1 MLTFR
6 LIRSLALALLA
17 AALAVFPPAARPADT
32 GPTLHSKCA
41 PMPTDLLGPFAR
53 LGDGTILAIDGDA
66 TRVSKAEGKTWSEP
80 RPLFAAGQG
89 VQVSS
94 ERALLRTRDGVLILA
109 FMNMKEYAFK
119 WDPVQKDAP
128 GARLPT
134 YVVRSL
140 DDGKTWQDMHK
151 LHDEYTGAIRDMI
164 QTREGRVVFTSMQLF
179 HDPGRHTVLT
189 YASADNG
196 KSWKRSNLIDL
207 GGTGHHG
214 GATEGTLEQLKDGR
228 LWMLIRTNWGK
239 FWEAFSEDDGLSWRT
254 IRPSAIA
261 ASSAPGL
268 LKRLKSGRLMLLW
281 NRPYPEGKSEFPL
294 TGGDGQWSEVPV
306 SNHRGELA
314 VAFSSDEGATW
325 SRPIVV
331 ARLPGKWVA
340 YPYIFEA
347 RPGEVWITTMQG
359 GARVLLHEADFAGPA
374 VPKAAGE
381 PTP

>member
-1 MLTFR
+1 VSAVPF
-6 LIRSLALALLA
+6 A
-17 AALAVFPPAARPADT
+17 AWAAVA
-32 GPTLHSKCA
+32 GPTLHPKCK
-41 PMPTDLLGPFAR
+41 PLPTDLLGPFAR
-53 LGDGTILAIDGDA
+53 LGDGNILAIDGDA
-66 TRVSKAEGKTWSEP
+66 TRVSKDEGKTWSEP

-109 FMNMKEYAFK
+109 FMNMKDFVFK
-119 WDPVQKDAP
+119 WDPVLKDAP

-140 DDGKTWQDMHK
+140 DDGKTWQDLRK

-164 QTREGRVVFTSMQLF
+164 QTRDGRVVFTSMQMF
-179 HDPGRHTVLT
+179 HDPGRHTVVT
-189 YASADNG
+189 YASADSG
-196 KSWKRSNLIDL
+196 KTWKRSNLIDL

-239 FWEAFSEDDGLSWRT
+239 FWEAFSDDDGLSWRT
-254 IRPSAIA
+254 IRPSTIA

-268 LKRLKSGRLMLLW
+268 VKRLKSGRLMLLW
-281 NRPYPEGKSEFPL
+281 NRPYPEGKSDFPL

-306 SNHRGELA
+306 SNHRAELS
-314 VAFSSDEGATW
+314 VSFSDDDRATW
-325 SRPIVV
+325 SRPVVV

-340 YPYIFEA
+340 YPYVFEA
-347 RPGEVWITTMQG
+347 RPGEVWVTTMQG
-359 GARVLLHEADFAGPA
+359 GARLVLREADFTGLAGFKGRAAGP
-374 VPKAAGE
+374 
-381 PTP
+381 